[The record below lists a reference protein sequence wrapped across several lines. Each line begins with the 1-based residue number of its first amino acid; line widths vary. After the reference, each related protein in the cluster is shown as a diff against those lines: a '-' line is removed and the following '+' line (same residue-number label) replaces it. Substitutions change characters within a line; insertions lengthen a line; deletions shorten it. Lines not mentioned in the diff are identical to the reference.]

1 MSTGIAISKGSYG
14 VGSQTVDVT
23 TAVSSHIQ
31 EGKLNFVVEP
41 STLNVEDPSPGQVKT
56 LSITYSIN
64 GGSSM
69 TMAVKDG
76 NVVSINAPPAQIA
89 SGLQIQKAEYGY
101 TGNYTDVTDA
111 VQNYISNGSID
122 ITVGFKAVGIPD
134 PNPNKQKT
142 LTVDYSI
149 NGAKNSANIVDGKQ
163 FKVSAPPA
171 DSAGGAN
178 PAQHVMSAVSIVFK
192 NLAWFFVI
200 YLQTMSVC
208 SAMEFGYTFVSPL
221 LWGGIAFFI
230 PLFSFWL
237 LPVIIFWIRL
247 FSSTDIV

>member
-1 MSTGIAISKGSYG
+1 MSTGIAISNASYG

-23 TAVSSHIQ
+23 TTVTSHIQ
-31 EGKLNFVVEP
+31 DGKINFVVEP

-56 LSITYSIN
+56 LTITYSIN

-69 TMAVKDG
+69 TAAVKDG
-76 NVVSINAPPAQIA
+76 NVVSINAPPAQLA

-101 TGNYTDVTDA
+101 TGNFTDVTDA

-122 ITVGFKAVGIPD
+122 IVVGFNAVGIPD

-142 LTVDYSI
+142 LNVDYSI
-149 NGAKNSANIVDGKQ
+149 NGAKNSANVVDGKH

-171 DSAGGAN
+171 DSSGGTH
-178 PAQHVMSAVSIVFK
+178 PAQHVISAVSIVFK
-192 NLAWFFVI
+192 NLAWFFMT

-208 SAMEFGYTFVSPL
+208 SAIEFGDTFISPL

-237 LPVIIFWIRL
+237 LPIIVFWIRL

>member
-1 MSTGIAISKGSYG
+1 MSTGISISNASYG

-23 TAVSSHIQ
+23 KAVSSHIQ
-31 EGKLNFVVEP
+31 EGKLNLVVEA
-41 STLNVEDPSPGQVKT
+41 SALNIEDPSPGQLKT
-56 LSITYSIN
+56 LTVTYSIN

-69 TMAVKDG
+69 TISEKDG
-76 NVVSINAPPAQIA
+76 NVVSINAPAAQVA

-101 TGNYTDVTDA
+101 VGNFTDVTDA

-122 ITVGFKAVGIPD
+122 ILVGFKAVGIPD

-142 LTVDYSI
+142 LVVDYSI
-149 NGAKNSANIVDGKQ
+149 NGAKNSASVVDGKH

-171 DSAGGAN
+171 DTTGST
-178 PAQHVMSAVSIVFK
+178 PPSQHVISAVSIVFK
-192 NLAWFFVI
+192 NLAWFFMTF
-200 YLQTMSVC
+200 LQTMSVC
-208 SAMEFGYTFVSPL
+208 SAIEFGDTFISPF

-237 LPVIIFWIRL
+237 LPIIIFWIRL
-247 FSSTDIV
+247 FSSSDIV

>member
-1 MSTGIAISKGSYG
+1 MSTGIAISKASYG

-23 TAVSSHIQ
+23 KGVSSHIQ
-31 EGKLNFVVEP
+31 EGKLNLVVEP
-41 STLNVEDPSPGQVKT
+41 SALNVEDPSPGQLKT
-56 LSITYSIN
+56 LTVTYSIN

-69 TMAVKDG
+69 TISEKDG
-76 NVVSINAPPAQIA
+76 NVVSINAPAAQVA

-101 TGNYTDVTDA
+101 VGNFTDVTDA

-122 ITVGFKAVGIPD
+122 IVVGFKQVGIPD
-134 PNPNKQKT
+134 PNPNKQKS
-142 LTVDYSI
+142 LVVDYSI
-149 NGAKNSANIVDGKQ
+149 NGAKNSASVVDGKH

-171 DSAGGAN
+171 DTTGSTH
-178 PAQHVMSAVSIVFK
+178 PTQHVISAVSIVFK
-192 NLAWFFVI
+192 NLAWFFVT

-208 SAMEFGYTFVSPL
+208 SAIEFGGTFVSPL

-237 LPVIIFWIRL
+237 LPVIVFWIRL
-247 FSSTDIV
+247 FSDSDIV